1 LDVGRLTLLNGIQDA
16 KMEIIKDRIDLSSK
30 EKIQIQLSMLDN
42 RRKEP
47 INEKDYYQE
56 EENDSDD

>member
-1 LDVGRLTLLNGIQDA
+1 MINLGKLILLNGIQDA
-16 KMEIIKDRIDLSSK
+16 KMEVVKEGLSSK

-47 INEKDYYQE
+47 LNERDYYQE
-56 EENDSDD
+56 EEEDSDN

>member
-1 LDVGRLTLLNGIQDA
+1 MTLLNGIQDA
-16 KMEIIKDRIDLSSK
+16 KMEIVK
-30 EKIQIQLSMLDN
+30 EKVDPKAKMQVQLSMLDN

-47 INEKDYYQE
+47 LNEKDYYQE

>member
-1 LDVGRLTLLNGIQDA
+1 MNGIQDA
-16 KMEIIKDRIDLSSK
+16 KMDIIKDRIDLSSK

>member
-1 LDVGRLTLLNGIQDA
+1 LTLLNGIQDA
-16 KMEIIKDRIDLSSK
+16 KMEIVKESSKIDLTSK
-30 EKIQIQLSMLDN
+30 EKIQIQQSMLDN

-47 INEKDYYQE
+47 LNEKDYYQD